1 MAEEIRNKFWRLRPK
16 PDTTNQQ
23 DKRICGVGVKLAFG
37 SSSSNNND
45 STNNHTNIVVDS
57 VLADGP
63 AAKAGLQEGDIIIE
77 VDGRSFVNNKS
88 KTGRIGNIIPVT
100 TPDDVA
106 NAIRGLADT
115 TVVVVVERGDA
126 GKEEKLELTMTREPI
141 GVLVVPPSPTSE
153 SFTPKEGR
161 TEKDMTAPSSPAAPY
176 DEMPTV
182 PVKAG
187 ASENIPDSS
196 LELSIDELSSEQRIG
211 HEGVITADLTSSLSE
226 SVDKFDNDAAPTI
239 ANASTAVSR
248 SRPSSALSRASS
260 LETKSFDEFDE
271 DGTTESNS
279 VNDGGGGGGGGAS
292 VVSESSQWEMLSE
305 RSGSAIVVSFSGSY
319 CGSTSLYNNRCPSP
333 SMLKNKFILMESN
346 GEPYLNHVVLPT
358 DTLQGLCLAYKIS
371 ATRLRMENGFSG
383 NSLQLAPKKLRIPTV
398 TCMNNNTNNVS
409 GGGVSNGETSSSSAI
424 NSNNKG
430 MMIRCQDQSSREY
443 KLYAFVADI
452 ETMELVE
459 AKAYLDLANWDLEE
473 ALRSAR
479 EDEGWNHPETSANN
493 NTDSASPIMM
503 NAVAKP
509 KTLTAWDIY
518 TSAQPPFDGHGFELK
533 DIKR

>member
-1 MAEEIRNKFWRLRPK
+1 
-16 PDTTNQQ
+16 
-23 DKRICGVGVKLAFG
+23 VGVKLAFG
-37 SSSSNNND
+37 SSSNNND
-45 STNNHTNIVVDS
+45 NHTNIVVDS

-63 AAKAGLQEGDIIIE
+63 AARAGLQEGDIIIE
-77 VDGRSFVNNKS
+77 VDGHRFGNNKS
-88 KTGRIGNIIPVT
+88 KKGGNDAVT

-115 TVVVVVERGDA
+115 TVVIVVERGDA
-126 GKEEKLELTMTREPI
+126 GKEKLKLTMTREPI
-141 GVLVVPPSPTSE
+141 GVLVVPPPTSE

-196 LELSIDELSSEQRIG
+196 LELSIDESSSEQRIG
-211 HEGVITADLTSSLSE
+211 HEGVIADLTSSLSE
-226 SVDKFDNDAAPTI
+226 SADKFDNDAAPTI
-239 ANASTAVSR
+239 ANATTAVSR

-260 LETKSFDEFDE
+260 LETKSFDELDE
-271 DGTTESNS
+271 DGTAESNS
-279 VNDGGGGGGGGAS
+279 VNDGGGGGGGSGS

-319 CGSTSLYNNRCPSP
+319 CGSTSLYNTRCPSP

-398 TCMNNNTNNVS
+398 TSVNNKTNND
-409 GGGVSNGETSSSSAI
+409 GGGVSNGETPSSSAI
-424 NSNNKG
+424 NINHKG

-443 KLYAFVADI
+443 KLYAFVAEI

-493 NTDSASPIMM
+493 TTDSASPIMM

-518 TSAQPPFDGHGFELK
+518 TSTQPPFDGHGFELK

>member
-1 MAEEIRNKFWRLRPK
+1 MAEEIRNKFVSWRLRPK
-16 PDTTNQQ
+16 PSNDTNNQQ
-23 DKRICGVGVKLAFG
+23 DKRICGVGVKLAF
-37 SSSSNNND
+37 SNDTND
-45 STNNHTNIVVDS
+45 TNNHYIVVDS
-57 VLADGP
+57 VLANGP
-63 AAKAGLQEGDIIIE
+63 AAKAGIQEGDIIIE
-77 VDGRSFVNNKS
+77 VDRRSFVNKS
-88 KTGRIGNIIPVT
+88 KGIGNVGV

-115 TVVVVVERGDA
+115 TVVIVVERGDG
-126 GKEEKLELTMTREPI
+126 GKNKLELSMKRELI
-141 GVLVVPPSPTSE
+141 GVLVVPPPSSE

-161 TEKDMTAPSSPAAPY
+161 KEKEMTAPSSPSAPY
-176 DEMPTV
+176 DEMPAD
-182 PVKAG
+182 PMKSG
-187 ASENIPDSS
+187 ASENMPDSS
-196 LELSIDELSSEQRIG
+196 LELSIDESSLERKGDGI
-211 HEGVITADLTSSLSE
+211 ADLTSSSE
-226 SVDKFDNDAAPTI
+226 SVDKFDNDAAPI
-239 ANASTAVSR
+239 ATATTAVSR
-248 SRPSSALSRASS
+248 SHPSSALSRATSS
-260 LETKSFDEFDE
+260 ETKSFDEFDE
-271 DGTTESNS
+271 DGTAESN
-279 VNDGGGGGGGGAS
+279 
-292 VVSESSQWEMLSE
+292 VSESSQWEMLSE

-383 NSLQLAPKKLRIPTV
+383 NSLLLAPKKLRIPTN
-398 TCMNNNTNNVS
+398 TSINNNNNNV
-409 GGGVSNGETSSSSAI
+409 GGVSSTGETSSSSSSSSTMNI
-424 NSNNKG
+424 SNKG
-430 MMIRCQDQSSREY
+430 MMKRCQDQSSREY
-443 KLYAFVADI
+443 KLYAFVAEI
-452 ETMELVE
+452 EMMELVE

-479 EDEGWNHPETSANN
+479 EDEGWSLKGGFEPIETS
-493 NTDSASPIMM
+493 TVEASPMM